1 MHMETEA
8 IWTRL
13 DDGTASDV
21 ALDFSG
27 VRRIDPAGLQAL
39 EKLVRAAEDTSGKVT
54 LRGVNV
60 AVYKVLKLMK
70 LAPRLSFT
78 N

>member
-1 MHMETEA
+1 METEA
-8 IWTRL
+8 LWIRL
-13 DDGTASDV
+13 DDGSADDV

-39 EKLVRAAEDTSGKVT
+39 EKLVKAAEETSGKVT

-70 LAPRLSFT
+70 LASRLSFL